1 MKEVEYDIRLVIR
14 YYYYYTE
21 VRVFNI
27 YLLLKTKKVTLN
39 KKNISK
45 NKRALR
51 LCLI

>member
-27 YLLLKTKKVTLN
+27 YLLLKN
-39 KKNISK
+39 KKSYFEQK
-45 NKRALR
+45 KYF
-51 LCLI
+51 